1 MRERG
6 RPLGIVG
13 LVALVAL
20 VLVAVYLIKGNPSA
34 ATEEPVAATEA
45 PKVGSAAPG
54 FKAMDIDGE
63 PASLEDYRGRPVWLL
78 FQATW
83 CSICRAELPDVEEAA
98 DDIDIVAIYLRED
111 RGLVTDY
118 AERLDLTIRNVPDP
132 IGEISLRYLANSV
145 PTHYFIDA
153 EGNVASIL
161 KGAVSAEE
169 IAAQL
174 DLVGAGAGAEG

>member
-1 MRERG
+1 MTESVHDYMNRLGRAAREASR
-6 RPLGIVG
+6 V
-13 LVALVAL
+13 VARATTAQKNQAL
-20 VLVAVYLIKGNPSA
+20 LA
-34 ATEEPVAATEA
+34 AAAALDAARDELAEA
-45 PKVGSAAPG
+45 N
-54 FKAMDIDGE
+54 
-63 PASLEDYRGRPVWLL
+63 
-78 FQATW
+78 
-83 CSICRAELPDVEEAA
+83 
-98 DDIDIVAIYLRED
+98 
-111 RGLVTDY
+111 
-118 AERLDLTIRNVPDP
+118 RLDLQQGRDNGLDAAMLDRLALTDKVVDGMIEGLRQVAALPDP